1 MTITKRKTLDIIPK
15 LQKGKPTSYRPE
27 DIKRWGVN
35 HFMDVVCGKGNIII
49 PNLGFTDEENKR
61 MDSILLEET
70 EIHDI

>member
-1 MTITKRKTLDIIPK
+1 MTVAKKTALDIIPK

-35 HFMDVVCGKGNIII
+35 HFMDVVCEKGTLVV

-61 MDSILLEET
+61 MDAILLEEA
-70 EIHDI
+70 ENHDF